1 MSLAMLWAT
10 LRLMSRIPVPEKWAD
25 GVEFRQLARGVP
37 WFVLVG
43 AMIGALAGLVALVV
57 SQTGGGMYIAAAA
70 YVLAL
75 VLLTGGFHL
84 DGLADTCDGIFSA
97 RTRERM
103 LEIMKDSRLG
113 TFGGLALVFAILIKV
128 LAVISLA
135 HLPTKAWFALLMCA
149 PIAGRAA
156 LVLGMYG
163 QRYAREGEGMG
174 SLYIG
179 QVSFRR
185 AALTLLGGAI
195 AVGLIAGLHGLAAIL
210 VTYTVIYGLVHYLRR
225 RLGGQTGDTLGA
237 LAESAEIVF
246 LLALMWV

>member
-1 MSLAMLWAT
+1 MRLSLLWAT

-25 GVEFRQLARGVP
+25 GVEFRHLARGVP
-37 WFVLVG
+37 WFVP
-43 AMIGALAGLVALVV
+43 IGALIGGLAALVALVV
-57 SQTGGGMYIAAAA
+57 SQTGGGIYVGAVA

-84 DGLADTCDGIFSA
+84 DGLADTCDGVFSA
-97 RTRERM
+97 RSRERM

-113 TFGGLALVFAILIKV
+113 TFGGLALVFSILIKV
-128 LAVISLA
+128 SAVAGLT
-135 HLPTKAWFALLMCA
+135 HLPPAQWFTLLVCA

-179 QVSFRR
+179 QVSLRET
-185 AALTLLGGAI
+185 AITLLGGTI
-195 AVGLIAGLHGLAAIL
+195 AVGLIGGLHALAAALVSYVAIAGL
-210 VTYTVIYGLVHYLRR
+210 VRYLRR

-237 LAESAEIVF
+237 LAESAEMVF
-246 LLALMWV
+246 LLALLWV

>member
-37 WFVLVG
+37 WFVVIG
-43 AMIGALAGLVALVV
+43 AIIGALAGLVALVV
-57 SQTGGGMYIAAAA
+57 SQTGGGIFIGAAA

-97 RTRERM
+97 RSRERM

-128 LAVISLA
+128 FAVIGLA
-135 HLPTKAWFALLMCA
+135 HLPVKEWVALLVCA

-179 QVSFRR
+179 QVSFRH
-185 AALTLLGGAI
+185 AAFTLLGGAL
-195 AVGLIAGLHGLAAIL
+195 AVGLLAGLHGLAAML
-210 VTYTVIYGLVHYLRR
+210 VTYAVIYGLVHYLRR

-237 LAESAEIVF
+237 LAETAEIVF
-246 LLALMWV
+246 LLALLWV

>member
-10 LRLMSRIPVPEKWAD
+10 LRLMSRIPGPEKWAD

-43 AMIGALAGLVALVV
+43 ATIGALAGLLALVV
-57 SQTGGGMYIAAAA
+57 SQTGGGIYIAAAA

-97 RTRERM
+97 RSRERM

-113 TFGGLALVFAILIKV
+113 TFGGLALVFAILLKV
-128 LAVISLA
+128 LAVTGLG
-135 HLPTKAWFALLMCA
+135 HLPAKEWFSLLVCA
-149 PIAGRAA
+149 PIAGRAV

-179 QVSFRR
+179 QVSFRH
-185 AALTLLGGAI
+185 AALTLLGGAL
-195 AVGLIAGLHGLAAIL
+195 AVGLIGGLHGLAAML
-210 VTYTVIYGLVHYLRR
+210 VTYAVIYGLVHYLRR

-237 LAESAEIVF
+237 LAETAEIVF
-246 LLALMWV
+246 LLALFWV

>member
-25 GVEFRQLARGVP
+25 GVEFRQL
-37 WFVLVG
+37 VG
-43 AMIGALAGLVALVV
+43 AAIGALAGLLALVV
-57 SQTGGGMYIAAAA
+57 SQTGGGIYIAAAA

-97 RTRERM
+97 RSRERM

-113 TFGGLALVFAILIKV
+113 TFGGLALVFAILLKV
-128 LAVISLA
+128 FAVIGLA
-135 HLPTKAWFALLMCA
+135 HLPTKEWFMLLVCA

-179 QVSFRR
+179 QVSFCH
-185 AALTLLGGAI
+185 AALTLLGGALV
-195 AVGLIAGLHGLAAIL
+195 VGLIAGLHGLAAML
-210 VTYTVIYGLVHYLRR
+210 VTYVVIYGLVHSLRR

>member
-43 AMIGALAGLVALVV
+43 ATIGALAGLLALVV
-57 SQTGGGMYIAAAA
+57 SQTGGGIYIGAAA

-97 RTRERM
+97 RSRERM

-113 TFGGLALVFAILIKV
+113 TFGGLALVFAILLKV
-128 LAVISLA
+128 LAVIGLA
-135 HLPTKAWFALLMCA
+135 HLPAKEWFALLVCA

-179 QVSFRR
+179 QVSFRN
-185 AALTLLGGAI
+185 AALTLLGGALVV
-195 AVGLIAGLHGLAAIL
+195 ALIAGLHGLAAML
-210 VTYTVIYGLVHYLRR
+210 VTYVVIYGLVHYLRR
-225 RLGGQTGDTLGA
+225 RLGGHTGDTLGA
-237 LAESAEIVF
+237 LAETAEIVF
-246 LLALMWV
+246 LLALLWV

>member
-1 MSLAMLWAT
+1 MNLAMLWAT

-25 GVEFRQLARGVP
+25 GVAFRQLARGVP
-37 WFVLVG
+37 WFVL
-43 AMIGALAGLVALVV
+43 IGAIIGILAALVAVVV
-57 SQTGGGMYIAAAA
+57 SQTGGGIYIAAAA

-113 TFGGLALVFAILIKV
+113 TFGGLALVFSILIKV
-128 LAVISLA
+128 CTVFTLA
-135 HLPTKAWFALLMCA
+135 HLPLKEWFSLLVCA
-149 PIAGRAA
+149 PIAGRAV

-179 QVSFRR
+179 QVGLRK
-185 AALTLLGGAI
+185 AAFTLLAGAM
-195 AVGLIAGLHGLAAIL
+195 AVGLLAGIHGLAAML
-210 VTYTVIYGLVHYLRR
+210 VTYVVSYALVHYIRR

-237 LAESAEIVF
+237 LAETAEMVF
-246 LLALMWV
+246 LLALLWV

>member
-43 AMIGALAGLVALVV
+43 AMIGALAGLLALVV
-57 SQTGGGMYIAAAA
+57 SQTGGGIYIGAAA

-113 TFGGLALVFAILIKV
+113 TFGGLALVFAILLKV
-128 LAVISLA
+128 FAVIGLA
-135 HLPTKAWFALLMCA
+135 HLPAKEWFTLLVCA

-179 QVSFRR
+179 QVSFQH
-185 AALTLLGGAI
+185 AALTLLGGAL

-210 VTYTVIYGLVHYLRR
+210 VTYAVISGLVHYLRR